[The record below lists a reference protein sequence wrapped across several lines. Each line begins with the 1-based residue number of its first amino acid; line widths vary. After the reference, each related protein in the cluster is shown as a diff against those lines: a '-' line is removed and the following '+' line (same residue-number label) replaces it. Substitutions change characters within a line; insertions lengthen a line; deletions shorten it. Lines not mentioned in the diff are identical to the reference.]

1 MTVNRN
7 VSSSPPNWIQ
17 RIAYQYLIIQ
27 HHEMRI
33 YAYLGRLRIN
43 LAGLAVAPTTVSFT
57 SASTSSPTHT
67 SPARK

>member
-17 RIAYQYLIIQ
+17 RIAYQYSIIQ
-27 HHEMRI
+27 HYEVRI

-43 LAGLAVAPTTVSFT
+43 LAGLSGSYCTVPKRSNT
-57 SASTSSPTHT
+57 PGKSVGV
-67 SPARK
+67 K